1 MTTFIEIIVIETLFK
16 DIAIL
21 ASADIYNYVKIA
33 KMAKFKYQKSNLKT
47 TLKSQKL
54 VYRHLNKL
62 PAGLQ
67 SFRILPL

>member
-1 MTTFIEIIVIETLFK
+1 MTIFIEIIVIETLFK

-47 TLKSQKL
+47 TLK
-54 VYRHLNKL
+54 
-62 PAGLQ
+62 G
-67 SFRILPL
+67 

>member
-1 MTTFIEIIVIETLFK
+1 MTTVIQPFIIETMFK

-47 TLKSQKL
+47 TLK
-54 VYRHLNKL
+54 
-62 PAGLQ
+62 G
-67 SFRILPL
+67 